1 MYIPI
6 ISLLYSLC
14 VYYRRSVQRGRKSR
28 IPLMV
33 TTGFQGYQWS
43 MESNYVDFLVG
54 DIGCL
59 GVSTRIEPLQIHDE
73 YPDDPC
79 SNTVPMRC
87 GQGRTTAKTIGSN
100 GTKSAGRSTTVV
112 NKRSAATIAVVEPA
126 V

>member
-1 MYIPI
+1 
-6 ISLLYSLC
+6 
-14 VYYRRSVQRGRKSR
+14 
-28 IPLMV
+28 MV

-59 GVSTRIEPLQIHDE
+59 GISTRIEPLHVHDE

-87 GQGRTTAKTIGSN
+87 GLGPTTVKTIGPN
-100 GTKSAGRSTTVV
+100 RTKASGRSTIIV
-112 NKRSAATIAVVEPA
+112 NKRPAATTDAVEQAPYN
-126 V
+126 